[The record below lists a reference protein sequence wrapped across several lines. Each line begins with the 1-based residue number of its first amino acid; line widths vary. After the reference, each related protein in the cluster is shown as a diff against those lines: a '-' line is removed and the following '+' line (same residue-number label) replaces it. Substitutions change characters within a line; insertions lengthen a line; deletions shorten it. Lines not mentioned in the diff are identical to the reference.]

1 MSRAQPG
8 AVILDQLRDRIVT
21 GLYFGNWQ
29 PGERLPSIRDIADA
43 ESVDRKTAAAAY
55 HRLEEEGLVE
65 VKARSGVF
73 LRDAAD
79 GNGDGR
85 SGPLE
90 RLQQRW
96 LKNTYDG
103 ARALG
108 LETDTVLR
116 LFNAV
121 AEVEATPIPVLEE
134 DESAAR
140 TVARELRECV
150 GVNARPVL
158 ISELTSRVAGFA
170 QPPFVVTTPYHAGR
184 VAELL
189 PRTHLI
195 VATLSLDL
203 LHGLL
208 ARAADGPILVAVP
221 SASTGRRVE
230 AALRQRAPN
239 ADRTRVV
246 VASGSTDLE
255 DLRRDARCI
264 FVWPGCEHLL
274 SSQPEDDCV
283 KPVRLLSE
291 GTLDRVRSAILEA
304 ALRRAG
310 SAAAPAPANGGAAA
324 AMTAPPAPARSG
336 SGAAGREELG
346 ENRRST
352 DRARVTADRGLA
364 LYAAPHPDHGV

>member
-73 LRDAAD
+73 LRDEGAS
-79 GNGDGR
+79 NGQGR
-85 SGPLE
+85 GGPLE
-90 RLQQRW
+90 RLQKRW

-108 LETDTVLR
+108 LDTGTVLR
-116 LFNAV
+116 LFGAV
-121 AEVEATPIPVLEE
+121 AEVESAPLPVIEE
-134 DESAAR
+134 DETSAR

-150 GVNARPVL
+150 GINARPL
-158 ISELTSRVAGFA
+158 MLQEASSRLNAFPA
-170 QPPFVVTTPYHAGR
+170 PPFVITTPYYAGR
-184 VAELL
+184 VAALM
-189 PRTHLI
+189 PRTTLI
-195 VATLSLDL
+195 VATLSLEL

-208 ARAADGPILVAVP
+208 ARAQDGPILVTVP
-221 SASTGRRVE
+221 SDWIAQRVE

-239 ADRTRVV
+239 MERTRVV
-246 VASGSTDLE
+246 VAGPDTDLLQ
-255 DLRRDARCI
+255 LRRDAGCV
-264 FVWPGCEHLL
+264 FVWPGCEEVLTAF
-274 SSQPEDDCV
+274 PGDDCV

-291 GTLDRVRSAILEA
+291 ATLDRVRTAVLDA
-304 ALRRAG
+304 ALRLA
-310 SAAAPAPANGGAAA
+310 AVPAAPVSTSSAVAARPA
-324 AMTAPPAPARSG
+324 T
-336 SGAAGREELG
+336 GAAGQ
-346 ENRRST
+346 
-352 DRARVTADRGLA
+352 
-364 LYAAPHPDHGV
+364 